1 MIVLFGYKNI
11 RFLDTTPRD
20 GEQTQGVSLTPVQKL
35 KIAEELSAI
44 GVNVIEAGSAV
55 ASEGEREAIK
65 LISDAGLNAEI
76 CTYARAKT
84 EDIDL
89 AVKCGVDSVH
99 LVVPVSDLH
108 ITKKLGKTREEVYA
122 MAMET
127 VAYAKERGLI
137 VELSGE
143 DSSRADQQYLARL
156 FRDGVAHGADRLCFC
171 DTVGLLTPEK
181 TAEIIPPLCFAPL
194 SIHCHNDLGLAL
206 SNTISALRSGA
217 TCAHTT
223 INGMGERAGNVP
235 FEEVVMV
242 LEKLY
247 GYDTGIDTTK
257 IYGLS
262 TLVSQL
268 TKIPLAA
275 NKPIVGGMAF
285 THESGI
291 HAHGLLRDPT
301 TYEPMSPETVGRKRR
316 IVLGKHSGTASVQS
330 AFQSAL
336 KTLGYEPGEKPL
348 AEIVARVKK
357 VGDMGMKVTDA
368 DVMAIA
374 DSVMLLECKPVISLK
389 QFTVVSGSNAI
400 PTASATM
407 VVNRTKVTGA
417 ATGTGP
423 VDATIKVL
431 QQSVAQFGDITLEEF
446 HVDAINGGTDALV
459 DVTVKMRK
467 DGRVLTSRGARTDI
481 VEASVEAVIA
491 GMNRLLRDENENWR
505 SNTD

>member
-11 RFLDTTPRD
+11 RFLDTTLRD
-20 GEQTQGVSLTPVQKL
+20 GEQTPGVSLTPEQKL
-35 KIAEELSAI
+35 KIAEELCAI
-44 GVNVIEAGSAV
+44 GVNVIEAGTAV

-65 LISDAGLNAEI
+65 LISSAGLSAEI
-76 CTYARAKT
+76 CTFSRAKI

-89 AVKCGVDSVH
+89 AVACGVDSVH

-122 MAMET
+122 MAMESI
-127 VAYAKERGLI
+127 VYAKERGLI

-143 DSSRADQQYLARL
+143 DASRADQQYLARL
-156 FRDGVAHGADRLCFC
+156 FKDGVAHGADRLCFC
-171 DTVGLLTPEK
+171 DTVGLLTPER
-181 TAEIIPPLCFAPL
+181 TAEVIPPLCFAPL

-206 SNTISALRSGA
+206 ANTLAALRSGA

-235 FEEVVMV
+235 FEEVVMA

-247 GYDTGIDTTK
+247 GYDTGIDKSK
-257 IYGLS
+257 IYALS

-291 HAHGLLRDPT
+291 HAHGLQRDPT
-301 TYEPMSPETVGRKRR
+301 TYEPMAPETVGRKRR

-330 AFQSAL
+330 AL
-336 KTLGYEPGEKPL
+336 KELGYDPSDKHL
-348 AEIVARVKK
+348 TEIVTRVKK
-357 VGDMGMKVTDA
+357 VGDLGMKVTDA

-389 QFTVVSGSNAI
+389 QFTVVIGSNAI

-407 VVNRTKVTGA
+407 TVNGLTITGA

-423 VDATIKVL
+423 VDAIIKVL
-431 QQSVAQFGDITLEEF
+431 QQSVSELGDITLEEY
-446 HVDAINGGTDALV
+446 HVDAINGGTDSLV

-481 VEASVEAVIA
+481 VEASVEAVVA
-491 GMNRLLRDENENWR
+491 GMNRLLRDENENRR
-505 SNTD
+505 SNTG